1 MKKSENNSKEK
12 LQSVLREA
20 GKEAGVLYYP
30 IGGTVFKVCV
40 RFSEEATE
48 TMEDKII
55 RMMKANE
62 SFLEKSDG
70 RIVHREAAVTIKS
83 DLEIRDFIIFLSR
96 DPEICVMIEAPR
108 TDRLP
113 EGSASCA

>member
-1 MKKSENNSKEK
+1 MKKNENNSKEK

-40 RFSEEATE
+40 RFSEDAAE

-55 RMMKANE
+55 RMMQ
-62 SFLEKSDG
+62 LEDLILKNQDG
-70 RIVHREAAVTIKS
+70 RIARRKNGGAITS
-83 DLEIRDFIIFLSR
+83 DLVIGDFIIFLSR

-113 EGSASCA
+113 EGSTSCA

>member
-1 MKKSENNSKEK
+1 MKKSENNSKAK

-40 RFSEEATE
+40 RFSEDASE

-55 RMMKANE
+55 RMMKAEGPILGNPN
-62 SFLEKSDG
+62 SG
-70 RIVHREAAVTIKS
+70 IVRRENVGTITS
-83 DLEIRDFIIFLSR
+83 ALVIGDFIIFLSR